1 MLRSW
6 TLSCSIQQIQILM
19 FSLSKVKL
27 KIKAKTNTDALVVA
41 LLLLPEVVHG
51 TVRFTLLI
59 ETNEG
64 ERVLVSIELRFLK
77 KTRKEREWGLFGL
90 EKSIAKSRGFQP
102 LATQKIYKQPRPN
115 VAQIK
120 RFTITRSNSSNA
132 YLVSH
137 VTRNGKSRIVAIVR
151 PVRTQM
157 PDVHLNRRVIF
168 ARDQAVRPRALSRD
182 VQIDV
187 ISVSVDHCFS
197 G

>member
-1 MLRSW
+1 M
-6 TLSCSIQQIQILM
+6 
-19 FSLSKVKL
+19 
-27 KIKAKTNTDALVVA
+27 
-41 LLLLPEVVHG
+41 
-51 TVRFTLLI
+51 
-59 ETNEG
+59 
-64 ERVLVSIELRFLK
+64 SIELRFLK
-77 KTRKEREWGLFGL
+77 NEERKERGWGLFGL
-90 EKSIAKSRGFQP
+90 EKSSAKSRGFQP
-102 LATQKIYKQPRPN
+102 LATQKIYKQPRLN

>member
-1 MLRSW
+1 M
-6 TLSCSIQQIQILM
+6 
-19 FSLSKVKL
+19 
-27 KIKAKTNTDALVVA
+27 
-41 LLLLPEVVHG
+41 
-51 TVRFTLLI
+51 
-59 ETNEG
+59 
-64 ERVLVSIELRFLK
+64 SIELRFRR
-77 KTRKEREWGLFGL
+77 TREKREWGLFGL
-90 EKSIAKSRGFQP
+90 EKSSAKSRGFQP

-132 YLVSH
+132 HLVSH

>member
-1 MLRSW
+1 M
-6 TLSCSIQQIQILM
+6 
-19 FSLSKVKL
+19 
-27 KIKAKTNTDALVVA
+27 
-41 LLLLPEVVHG
+41 
-51 TVRFTLLI
+51 
-59 ETNEG
+59 
-64 ERVLVSIELRFLK
+64 SIELRFRR
-77 KTRKEREWGLFGL
+77 TREKREWGLFGL
-90 EKSIAKSRGFQP
+90 EKSSAKSRGFQP
-102 LATQKIYKQPRPN
+102 LATQKIYKQPRLN
-115 VAQIK
+115 VAKIK